1 MNPYVFSQ
9 IKERLTMAEVL
20 EHYGFTVRHGL
31 MLCPFHSEKTPSFKV
46 YPGSFYCFGCGAG
59 GDVIRFVAM
68 LFQISM
74 KDAAV
79 KLNADFGLG
88 LSVDGKPSYR
98 AALRYEQQKK
108 DRMALQIFTEK
119 ALQVLCTYHRFLWIQ
134 RKTPDPN
141 NPDFVRSLLD
151 LDRIAYNIECL
162 IEDPAEYRKTNG
174 KEVEKLA
181 RELNRRGIATTV
193 RR

>member
-9 IKERLTMAEVL
+9 IKEALSMTEVL
-20 EHYGFTVRHGL
+20 EHYGFTVRRGT

-46 YPGSFYCFGCGAG
+46 YPDSFYCFGCGSG

-108 DRMALQIFTEK
+108 DRMALQNFTEK
-119 ALQVLCTYHRFLWIQ
+119 ALQVLCTYHRFLWVQ

-174 KEVEKLA
+174 KEVEKIA
-181 RELNRRGIATTV
+181 RELDRRGIATTV

>member
-1 MNPYVFSQ
+1 MNPYVYSQ
-9 IKERLTMAEVL
+9 IKEALPMSEVL
-20 EHYGFTVRHGL
+20 EHYGFTVHRGL

-46 YPGSFYCFGCGAG
+46 YENSFYCFGCGAY
-59 GDVIRFVAM
+59 GDVIRFVSM
-68 LFQISM
+68 LFEISP

-79 KLNADFGLG
+79 KLNADFSLG
-88 LSVDGKPSYR
+88 LPVDGKPSYR
-98 AALRYEQQKK
+98 AALRCEQQKK
-108 DRMALQIFTEK
+108 DRMALQNFTEK
-119 ALQVLCTYHRFLWIQ
+119 ALQVLCTYHRFLWAQ
-134 RKTPDPN
+134 RKKPDPN

-162 IEDPAEYRKTNG
+162 IEDPAEYRKING

-181 RELNRRGIATTV
+181 RELDRRGIATTV